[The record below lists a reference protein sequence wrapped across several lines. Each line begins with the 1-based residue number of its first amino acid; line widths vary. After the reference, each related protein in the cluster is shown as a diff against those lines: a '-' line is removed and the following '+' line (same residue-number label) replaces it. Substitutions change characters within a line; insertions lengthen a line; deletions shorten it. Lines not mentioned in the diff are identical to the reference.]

1 MEFSPRRVVLF
12 VLVSALLLIS
22 WQSFILPKLLPPRQK
37 AGPQA
42 QAPNQK
48 PGKQKP
54 EPKKPPAHIP
64 AIAEKPA
71 KPQAPQPGAQKL
83 KRFPHKDDISLGSID
98 PHSGFF
104 YHANCTTEGAAVS
117 RIELNDPRY
126 RNLENPKEPL
136 ALAEPTED
144 KNGDVF
150 RTFQTD
156 FPELDRLLAGERVNL
171 KTVDW
176 QFVEDQSNQT
186 QAVFRY
192 EIPGKFRLEKRYE
205 LKKGN
210 EKGGYSKETR
220 DTNTEGYFLHLTVSC
235 KNLAAEKTDGQYKL
249 QGPVGMP
256 LEDPESTRKFRDIKL
271 GTVKGGKVS
280 DDSVTAKD
288 LVKSIEKN
296 DVEEWSAPFRY
307 VGVDGQF
314 FATLLYNGS
323 DKPTTEKIANYKP
336 EAIWIDQNDPQMSEV
351 SIELTSKPLVLA
363 EGEGFEHHYT
373 LYAGP
378 KRQALLENM
387 QAGAVLEF
395 GWFGWISKGML
406 AVLSFLHNALLF
418 PYGIAIICLTIMVRG
433 ALFPLS
439 RKQAQS
445 AARMKELQPKL
456 AELKKKYGDDK
467 QKFAQ
472 AQMDLFRD
480 AGYNP
485 FAGCLPMVFQLPIF
499 IGLYSALN
507 HAVDLRAAPFLWIDN
522 LAAPDQLFKFPFRVP
537 FLGWY
542 FNLLPL
548 VTVVLFIVQ
557 QKMFMPAPDPED
569 EQAKMQ
575 HKMMNF
581 MMIFMGFL
589 FYHVPAGLCVY
600 FIASSLWGMGERKAL
615 DIGKKKAS
623 DGSQAGE
630 LATVTSATR
639 GGTYQAGPQNGRDK
653 RQNTASKK
661 RGKKSKSRR

>member
-22 WQSFILPKLLPPRQK
+22 WQTLILPKLLPQRQN
-37 AGPQA
+37 AGQP
-42 QAPNQK
+42 APARKNEPGEK
-48 PGKQKP
+48 P
-54 EPKKPPAHIP
+54 KPPKQPEHVP

-71 KPQAPQPGAQKL
+71 KPQADGQKQ
-83 KRFPHKDDISLGSID
+83 KRKRHPHLDNIAIGSLD
-98 PHSGFF
+98 PDSGYF
-104 YHANCTTEGAAVS
+104 YRALLTTAGAAVS

-126 RNLENPKEPL
+126 RDLVDHKQPL
-136 ALAEPTED
+136 TLAEPTEG
-144 KNGDVF
+144 KNREIF

-156 FPELDRLLAGERVNL
+156 FPEIDRLLAAERVNL

-176 QFVEDQSNQT
+176 DYDNKESNQSR
-186 QAVFRY
+186 AVFHY
-192 EIPGKFRLEKRYE
+192 EIPGKFRLDKLYE

-210 EKGGYSKETR
+210 GKGGYSKENR
-220 DTNTEGYFLHLTVSC
+220 DTNTEGYFLHLAVRVQ
-235 KNLAAEKTDGQYKL
+235 NLQAEKAQVHYKL

-256 LEDPESTRKFRDIKL
+256 LEDRESTRKFRDIKL
-271 GTVKGGKVS
+271 GIVKGGKIS

-288 LVKSIEKN
+288 LVKSIEAN

-314 FATLLYNGS
+314 FATLIYNDS
-323 DKPTTEKIANYKP
+323 KEPTTDKIASYTP
-336 EAIWIDQNDPQMSEV
+336 EAIWIDTDEPQTSEV
-351 SIELTSKPLVLA
+351 SIELTSKPRELA
-363 EGEGFEHHYT
+363 KDGQFEDHYT

-378 KRQALLENM
+378 KRQALLDNM

-418 PYGIAIICLTIMVRG
+418 PYGLAIICLTIMVRG

-456 AELKKKYGDDK
+456 QELKKKYGDDK

-499 IGLYSALN
+499 IGLYSALG
-507 HAVDLRAAPFLWIDN
+507 HAVDLRGAPFLWVDN
-522 LAAPDQLFKFPFRVP
+522 LAAPDALFPFPFRVP
-537 FLGWY
+537 FLGWN
-542 FNLLPL
+542 FNLLPM

-557 QKMFMPAPDPED
+557 QKMFMPAPDPDD
-569 EQAKMQ
+569 EQAQMQ

-600 FIASSLWGMGERKAL
+600 FIASSLWGMGERKLL

-623 DGSQAGE
+623 EGSQSGDNAAAASASRGLYPTGQNAGRE
-630 LATVTSATR
+630 K
-639 GGTYQAGPQNGRDK
+639 G
-653 RQNTASKK
+653 QNTASKR
-661 RGKKSKSRR
+661 RGKKSKTRR